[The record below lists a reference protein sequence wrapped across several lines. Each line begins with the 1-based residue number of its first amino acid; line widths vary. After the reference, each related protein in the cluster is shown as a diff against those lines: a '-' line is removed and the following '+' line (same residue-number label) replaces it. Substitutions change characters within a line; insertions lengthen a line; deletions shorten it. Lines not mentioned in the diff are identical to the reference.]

1 MNESPQQTLETRIE
15 QLADHLSAIRRN
27 MEKIIADNQRMREVV
42 RIAENE
48 LRKRRD
54 QVQTLEG
61 ELDALQNGRLE
72 AKARVEHA
80 MEKLDKLI
88 SDQVTVS

>member
-1 MNESPQQTLETRIE
+1 MNENPQQALETRIE
-15 QLADHLSAIRRN
+15 QLTDHLSVIRRN

-61 ELDALQNGRLE
+61 ELDALQNSRLE

-80 MEKLDKLI
+80 MEKLDKLV
-88 SDQVTVS
+88 SDQGTVL

>member
-1 MNESPQQTLETRIE
+1 MQNNPQQALEERIQTLTEH
-15 QLADHLSAIRRN
+15 LAAIRRN
-27 MEKIIADNQRMREVV
+27 MEKTIADNHRMREVV

-54 QVQTLEG
+54 QVQQLES
-61 ELDALQNGRLE
+61 ELESLQNGRME

-80 MEKLDKLI
+80 MEKLDELI
-88 SDQVTVS
+88 VSQEEVS